1 MIVFTDDNK
10 VSRFCARPVTP
21 NIQCSDDSIEYISE
35 SELLEHISRQSK
47 KNWTSEKQVL
57 IESNCRMATNNR
69 VQDNSVKKHGDKS
82 INRKEHWR
90 SKRRSP
96 ILSDIQHC
104 SYKKQKLY
112 RHDSD
117 TSIEMISLSDD
128 DDFESKPTWSH
139 SKTNNIHQ
147 LQTAKTG
154 HIPSQQNNWL
164 HATSLPIY
172 STKKSDSHQK
182 GFNSSTKLSN
192 KKPESNR
199 ILSPAQPKYCRRIF
213 MVDSS
218 DSSIDSPVKSPGYLD
233 RKSIT
238 VSAESKYFNTI
249 STVIKMV

>member
-1 MIVFTDDNK
+1 M
-10 VSRFCARPVTP
+10 
-21 NIQCSDDSIEYISE
+21 
-35 SELLEHISRQSK
+35 
-47 KNWTSEKQVL
+47 
-57 IESNCRMATNNR
+57 
-69 VQDNSVKKHGDKS
+69 QDNSVKNHRDKS

-117 TSIEMISLSDD
+117 TSVEMISSSDG

-139 SKTNNIHQ
+139 SKTNNVHQ
-147 LQTAKTG
+147 LQIAKTG

-164 HATSLPIY
+164 HVTSSPIY

-182 GFNSSTKLSN
+182 GSSSSTKLSN
-192 KKPESNR
+192 KKTESSR
-199 ILSPAQPKYCRRIF
+199 ILSPAEPKYCRRIL

-218 DSSIDSPVKSPGYLD
+218 DNSIDSPVKSPGYLD
-233 RKSIT
+233 KKSIAAP
-238 VSAESKYFNTI
+238 AESEYFNTI
-249 STVIKMV
+249 STAMKIV